1 MIDTEYM
8 VKLGQELSRLG
19 TGWSFEVG
27 VDDKTRARITAL
39 KDDMIFVVRINLEED
54 ALLVNGVYPSDLIA
68 KAQTET
74 IDLPDY
80 RMEVYNHPPITMAGL
95 IASTF
100 IPKYARTFAILSG
113 RIADDIAG
121 RYSLAQKLEDTS
133 IGLFQAGKWSGDNV
147 RYPVLDGHGVDY
159 DAHLSVRSG
168 KMVQINLIVPGDIAV
183 EIVNLLALLKG
194 A

>member
-27 VDDKTRARITAL
+27 VDDKTRARITAM
-39 KDDMIFVVRINLEED
+39 KDDMVFIVRINLEED

-100 IPKYARTFAILSG
+100 IPKYARTFAQLSG

-121 RYSLAQKLEDTS
+121 KHTLADKLNNTAV
-133 IGLFQAGKWSGDNV
+133 GLFSLGGSDK
-147 RYPVLDGHGVDY
+147 YPVLDGHGVDY

-183 EIVNLLALLKG
+183 AIVNLLAFLKR